1 MTIGNRIAEVRK
13 EKGYTQEYI
22 AAQLGVSRQAVSKW
36 ESGLSMPS
44 TENLLK
50 LSSLLEV
57 PLDELI
63 VVAAQE
69 ASALEAYA
77 CMKLE
82 QEQKREKVL
91 KFLLKW
97 GAQLGLILGLYVL
110 IYGVCWLFNY
120 RLGRPVYNFSWLEM
134 YNAFPMTCAAA
145 LILRLLDRPI
155 SSIGICIGTMVGIVL
170 GHFAAGWAR
179 SVSNVGWNNAWIFY
193 AGAVYA
199 CGFLGLFFDAK
210 LKSGRPWGMI
220 LKPVCAFS
228 LTVAVLWFGFCAFT
242 HTRKVHG
249 ANVGYNAGYALGKI
263 DAENGYEL
271 HTSLDGSQ
279 YDHGF
284 DDGDP
289 AETGYMIY
297 WYSGYLDGYHGTN
310 ATQP

>member
-22 AAQLGVSRQAVSKW
+22 AAQLEVSRQAVSKW

-50 LSSLLEV
+50 LSGLLEV

-97 GAQLGLILGLYVL
+97 GAQLGLILGLYAL

-170 GHFAAGWAR
+170 GHFVAGWAR

-220 LKPVCAFS
+220 LKPVCAIS

-242 HTRKVHG
+242 HARKVHG
-249 ANVGYNAGYALGKI
+249 ANVGYM
-263 DAENGYEL
+263 DGYEKGKQAAAQGAEYSSAI
-271 HTSLDGSQ
+271 TSNISP
-279 YDHGF
+279 F
-284 DDGDP
+284 AMEDP
-289 AETGYMIY
+289 ALPGYMIY
-297 WYSGYLDGYHGTN
+297 WPSGYYDGYYGVSIPKTR
-310 ATQP
+310 